1 MDCDQFFKEIQKE
14 LAQMPKGAPGGPE
27 AMFLPMFA
35 TAMETAAEMTKGMDM
50 RDLANMSDAQMQA
63 MMERK
68 LTERKKEEF
77 AKKFAERAG
86 IELPEKN
93 AESTGQSRRIAA
105 QINKSSVTSGTGRI
119 VRPERNVV

>member
-1 MDCDQFFKEIQKE
+1 
-14 LAQMPKGAPGGPE
+14 
-27 AMFLPMFA
+27 MFLPMFA

-68 LTERKKEEF
+68 LTERKKEEI

-86 IELPEKN
+86 IELPDKN
-93 AESTGQSRRIAA
+93 AESTGKSRRIGAA
-105 QINKSSVTSGTGRI
+105 INKSSVNSGTGRI
-119 VRPERNVV
+119 VRRERHPV

>member
-1 MDCDQFFKEIQKE
+1 
-14 LAQMPKGAPGGPE
+14 
-27 AMFLPMFA
+27 MFLPMFA

-86 IELPEKN
+86 IELPDN
-93 AESTGQSRRIAA
+93 AGLAGGPRRIAA
-105 QINKSSVTSGTGRI
+105 DRINKTSVNSGTGRI
-119 VRPERNVV
+119 VRRERHTV